1 MDEMCTTLTAHPN
14 TGFSHLLE
22 ASQAIEKPV
31 SLGRK
36 GLEPELGLD
45 DE

>member
-1 MDEMCTTLTAHPN
+1 MDELCNSLTAHPN
-14 TGFSHLLE
+14 TGFSNFDTTRVV
-22 ASQAIEKPV
+22 EKPV

-36 GLEPELGLD
+36 GLEAELGLD